1 MSWNYDRSRERI
13 QTHLDGMGEIDV
25 QKLKREADLEELLSE
40 TQCREIFGAHVYL
53 QVANFA
59 TLASRST
66 DDALEVKRMIQ
77 AVHVY
82 QREVS
87 RIVER
92 SDLFNGVRVH
102 FQGAKL
108 HALFYRPID
117 DDEELASRAVLLQLV
132 LRDFVSSVF
141 NPAFS
146 DVDDFRV
153 AGGCD
158 LGDVI
163 GTQNGVR
170 GDRELLFVGAPANY
184 AAKII
189 GPSGSL
195 RLTVSVHDM
204 LPDDLRDLAS
214 EVEGSDGE
222 VYHLGGLTQQ
232 RLDDL
237 CSEYGIAWDR
247 EESRERVDEDLDNYP
262 LEDISFGDADALID
276 IDALGI
282 SYSKRV
288 LAVSIFADVSGFTAY
303 VDGAQTDARKR
314 EALRVFHALR
324 KEFAQVL
331 TNDFNGVRVQFQ
343 GDRIQAIFHL
353 PKGDEPA
360 IARKVL
366 KAAVGVQSS
375 MEKSLKDCLPEAKPL
390 SVAIGVDMGATLVS
404 KLGPRGARDRICLGD
419 AVESA
424 AAIEERISG
433 TQIGL
438 SITVYEVLTEEQKK
452 LFDWD
457 KGARSYIATGLTA
470 EKLERAEEARAY
482 AGSAPVFVSSAA
494 GGGIRISSQ
503 ESQNGRSVL
512 PAGSYA
518 G

>member
-25 QKLKREADLEELLSE
+25 QKLKREADLEALLSE
-40 TQCREIFGAHVYL
+40 TQCREIFGAHVYV

-59 TLASRST
+59 KLASKST
-66 DDALEVKRMIQ
+66 GDQDVKRLIQ

-87 RIVER
+87 RIVES
-92 SDLFNGVRVH
+92 SDLFDGVRVH

-108 HALFYRPID
+108 HTLFYRPID
-117 DDEELASRAVLLQLV
+117 DDEELAIRAVLLQLV
-132 LRDFVSSVF
+132 LRDFVASVF
-141 NPAFS
+141 NEAFS
-146 DVDDFRV
+146 NVDDFRV

-163 GTQNGVR
+163 GTQNGIR

-189 GPSGSL
+189 GTSGSL
-195 RLTVSVHDM
+195 RLTAAVYDA
-204 LPDDLRDLAS
+204 LPDDLRELAS
-214 EVEGSDGE
+214 EVEGTDAE
-222 VYHLGGLTQQ
+222 VYQLGSLT
-232 RLDDL
+232 RKKLDEF
-237 CSEYGIAWDR
+237 CAAYGIAWDR
-247 EESRERVDEDLDNYP
+247 DKSRERVDADRRNYP
-262 LEDISFGDADALID
+262 LKDIGYGDADVLID
-276 IDALGI
+276 IDALSI
-282 SYSKRV
+282 TQSKRV
-288 LAVSIFADVSGFTAY
+288 LAASIFADVSGFTRY
-303 VDGAQTDARKR
+303 VDGAETDEQKR

-343 GDRIQAIFHL
+343 GDRIQAFFHL
-353 PKGDEPA
+353 PKGDETA

-366 KAAVGVQSS
+366 RAAVGVQSS

-390 SVAIGVDMGATLVS
+390 TVAVGVDLGTTLVS
-404 KLGPRGARDRICLGD
+404 KLGSRGARDRICLGD

-438 SITVYEVLTEEQKK
+438 STTVYDQLTEDERK

-457 KGARSYIATGLTA
+457 KTARCYVATELTA
-470 EKLERAEEARAY
+470 EKLERAEEAAAY
-482 AGSAPVFVSSAA
+482 TNSAPLFVSSAA
-494 GGGIRISSQ
+494 GGIRISTQ
-503 ESQNGRSVL
+503 GSQNARSTV
-512 PAGSYA
+512 PASSYA
-518 G
+518 V

>member
-13 QTHLDGMGEIDV
+13 QTHLDGMGTIDV
-25 QKLKREADLEELLSE
+25 QKLKREADLETLLSE
-40 TQCREIFGAHVYL
+40 TQCREIFGAHVYV

-59 TLASRST
+59 KLASKNMG
-66 DDALEVKRMIQ
+66 DQDVKRLIQ

-87 RIVER
+87 RIVES
-92 SDLFNGVRVH
+92 SDLFDGVRVH

-108 HALFYRPID
+108 HCLLYRPID
-117 DDEELASRAVLLQLV
+117 DGEELAIRAVLLQLV
-132 LRDFVSSVF
+132 LRDFVTFVF
-141 NPAFS
+141 NEAFS
-146 DVDDFRV
+146 SLDDFRV

-163 GTQNGVR
+163 GTQNGIR

-189 GPSGSL
+189 AESGSL
-195 RLTVSVHDM
+195 RLRAPVYSA
-204 LPDDLRDLAS
+204 LPDDLKELAS
-214 EVEGSDGE
+214 EVEGTDAE
-222 VYHLGGLTQQ
+222 VYQLGSVTKK
-232 RLDDL
+232 RLDEL
-237 CSEYGIAWDR
+237 CDAYGIAWDR
-247 EESRERVDEDLDNYP
+247 EKSRERVDDDRRSYSLK
-262 LEDISFGDADALID
+262 DIGFSDADVLID

-282 SYSKRV
+282 NHSKRV
-288 LAVSIFADVSGFTAY
+288 LAASIFADVSGFTRY
-303 VDGAQTDARKR
+303 VDGAETDEQKR

-331 TNDFNGVRVQFQ
+331 TNDFDGVRVQFQ
-343 GDRIQAIFHL
+343 GDRAQAFFHL
-353 PKGDEPA
+353 PKGDERA

-390 SVAIGVDMGATLVS
+390 TVAVGADLGTTLVS
-404 KLGPRGARDRICLGD
+404 KLGSRGARDGICLGE

-438 SITVYEVLTEEQKK
+438 SKTVYDQLTEEQRK
-452 LFDWD
+452 LFDWN
-457 KGARSYIATGLTA
+457 KTAGCYVAAHLTA
-470 EKLERAEEARAY
+470 EKLERAEEAASY
-482 AGSAPVFVSSAA
+482 TTPTPLFVSSAA
-494 GGGIRISSQ
+494 GGIRISTQ
-503 ESQNGRSVL
+503 GNDNAR
-512 PAGSYA
+512 PAFPASSFA
-518 G
+518 D